1 VDSYDLF
8 LFFDDAGNE
17 GKPLR
22 FTQEVI
28 DKMRND
34 LTDAGI
40 DLNLTEETMA
50 SLRES
55 QFRNLEQGRGLAIV
69 KIFGFKLAK
78 LLVEYCA
85 YLGEQYGGKR
95 IISSKTGEPIEGT
108 QGRGLQQ
115 ALADI
120 LAIALMPEERD
131 EFERR
136 LNRRIWRW
144 LRKDPENT
152 ENDVAI
158 IDNNFSEYGD
168 IPSAKT
174 ASVPPRAIGLLW
186 SYIETQI

>member
-1 VDSYDLF
+1 MYDLF
-8 LFFDDAGNE
+8 EFFVSAEDE
-17 GKPLR
+17 GEPLR

-40 DLNLTEETMA
+40 DLNLTEETMG

-55 QFRNLEQGRGLAIV
+55 QFRNLERGRGLAIV
-69 KIFGFKLAK
+69 KIFGVKLAK
-78 LLVEYCA
+78 LLLEYCA
-85 YLGEQYGGKR
+85 YLGELYGGKR

-120 LAIALMPEERD
+120 LAIALMPEEWD

-144 LRKDPENT
+144 LRNDPRNT
-152 ENDVAI
+152 EEDIRI
-158 IDNNFSEYGD
+158 IDENFSEYGD
-168 IPSAKT
+168 PLSAKI

-186 SYIETQI
+186 SYIETQT